1 MIFALTTR
9 WNAGRHAR
17 GEDMIEEILDM
28 GFTHV
33 ELGYDTRIDLVPGV
47 RHMIEQGAVQVNS
60 VHNFCPVPMGAPRGH
75 PEIFTFA
82 SADRRVRELAVT
94 HTAQTIRF
102 AAEIGARVVV
112 THCGNIDMPRYTE
125 QLVALAEA
133 NEQYSPRYE
142 KLKLKLQVTRDKK
155 ARKQLPYLYE
165 ALEQLLPVLQENNIR
180 LAMENLPTW
189 EAVPTEVE
197 LETLLQHMQTPH
209 VGYWHD
215 MGHGQ
220 IRENVG
226 LINHERWLERLTPY
240 LAGMHVH
247 DVLPPG
253 CDHVMPPRGKIDF
266 ARYKRF
272 ANRNI
277 IRVIEPTPRTTRE
290 DIVEALNYLKECW
303 GDDTSTE
310 LDGKDSPS
318 QAENL

>member
-226 LINHERWLERLTPY
+226 LINHERWLS
-240 LAGMHVH
+240 V
-247 DVLPPG
+247 
-253 CDHVMPPRGKIDF
+253 
-266 ARYKRF
+266 
-272 ANRNI
+272 
-277 IRVIEPTPRTTRE
+277 
-290 DIVEALNYLKECW
+290 
-303 GDDTSTE
+303 
-310 LDGKDSPS
+310 
-318 QAENL
+318 